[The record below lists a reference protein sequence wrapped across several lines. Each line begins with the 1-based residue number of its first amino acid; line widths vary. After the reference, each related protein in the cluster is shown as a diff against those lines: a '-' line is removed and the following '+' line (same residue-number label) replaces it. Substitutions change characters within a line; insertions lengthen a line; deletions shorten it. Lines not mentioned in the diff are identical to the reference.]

1 MLNLNKIRG
10 YIFLSFFFLLPFQTR
25 WIWHYG
31 ELNGGFWEFG
41 SYCVYATEILL
52 LSAIVLS
59 SVGKFNKGN
68 IRQWTMNKKSVL
80 LFFCAVIL
88 SLLSFYIFKFS
99 LNWKIATQHFMW
111 LIEGIFL
118 FFILFGLNDKSR
130 FARALWLGGVAQGI
144 LAVWQFF
151 SQDVFASKWLGLSG
165 HISSDLGANVIE
177 FGDERW
183 LRAYGS
189 LGGANPLGIYLA
201 VLLVLGLTMYLRENN
216 FKIKILISFGQ
227 LIILSGLLLSFSR
240 GAWLAALV
248 GAAAVW
254 AVVLLK
260 KEKIPCVKEN
270 IFKQFIFYA
279 FIVIIFFFAFK
290 PLFFTRFDFTN
301 RLESMSI
308 LTRESQVKESLEIW
322 KNHPFFGVGLG
333 NYTLTLYQK
342 KSNLPV
348 WQYQPVHNMYLMILA
363 ETGIVGFLIFMTFLF
378 LIAKNVFKSNI
389 LFLPVLATLF
399 VGGFFEYFYFG
410 LCVGILFW
418 WAVVGLGIVDKNQI
432 SNCHS

>member
-1 MLNLNKIRG
+1 
-10 YIFLSFFFLLPFQTR
+10 
-25 WIWHYG
+25 
-31 ELNGGFWEFG
+31 
-41 SYCVYATEILL
+41 
-52 LSAIVLS
+52 
-59 SVGKFNKGN
+59 
-68 IRQWTMNKKSVL
+68 
-80 LFFCAVIL
+80 
-88 SLLSFYIFKFS
+88 
-99 LNWKIATQHFMW
+99 
-111 LIEGIFL
+111 
-118 FFILFGLNDKSR
+118 
-130 FARALWLGGVAQGI
+130 
-144 LAVWQFF
+144 
-151 SQDVFASKWLGLSG
+151 
-165 HISSDLGANVIE
+165 
-177 FGDERW
+177 
-183 LRAYGS
+183 

-201 VLLVLGLTMYLRENN
+201 VLLILGLTMYLRENN

-254 AVVLLK
+254 AVILLK
-260 KEKIPCVKEN
+260 KEKIPCAKES

-279 FIVIIFFFAFK
+279 FIVIIFFFSFK